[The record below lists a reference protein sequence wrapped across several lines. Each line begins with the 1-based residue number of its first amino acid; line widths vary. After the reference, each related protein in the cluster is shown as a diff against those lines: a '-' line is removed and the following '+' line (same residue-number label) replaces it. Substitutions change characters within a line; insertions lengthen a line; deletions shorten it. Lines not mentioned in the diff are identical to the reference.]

1 MSLSVRYAKREE
13 LERVNELRRMVNE
26 LHAEN
31 RPDIF
36 LPGFCEGLQQ
46 HIYQVFDTSDSDVVV
61 ACKDGIICGFAIVEY
76 IDRPQSPYMYA
87 RRFYHIQ
94 EFGVDAAFRRCGVA
108 TALIDFCRSEAK
120 RMQFERMELDV
131 WAFNADAIKFY
142 EAMGFQT
149 YRSYMEVKI

>member
-36 LPGFCEGLQQ
+36 RPGFCEELQQ
-46 HIYQVFDTSDSDVVV
+46 HVYQVFEAQGSDVLVTCV
-61 ACKDGIICGFAIVEY
+61 DDTICGFAIVEY
-76 IDRPQSPYMYA
+76 IDRPQSPYMCA

-142 EAMGFQT
+142 EAMGFQP
-149 YRSYMEVKI
+149 YRNYMEVKI